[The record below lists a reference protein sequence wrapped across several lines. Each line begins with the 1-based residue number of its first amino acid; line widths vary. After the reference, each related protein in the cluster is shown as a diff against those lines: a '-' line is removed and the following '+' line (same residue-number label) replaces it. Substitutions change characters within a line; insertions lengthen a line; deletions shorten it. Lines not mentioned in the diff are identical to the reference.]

1 MAHWFR
7 MSILALIA
15 SFSWAG
21 QGGTNERI
29 FTMSAAPEIVESGLL
44 QFILPR
50 FSLKTQ
56 VRITLVQAGEA
67 ADVRLGEHGKP
78 VFSRFG
84 RIWRMQVHNSGHGG
98 VQKFSDWIASDVG
111 RSTIIA
117 FTVEGS
123 QAFSIPEEEQVEAVA
138 ITMDGN
144 VDMGR
149 EVSQRMCGRCHV
161 VVAEDRMNAIGSTPS
176 FFALRG
182 LPDWNERF
190 AAFYALNP
198 HPAFT
203 QVAEVTPPFA
213 QDRPSPIVPLEMTL
227 EQVEAVLAYVSLLKP
242 ADLGAPLEHQ

>member
-1 MAHWFR
+1 MVHWFR
-7 MSILALIA
+7 MFILALIA
-15 SFSWAG
+15 AFSWAE
-21 QGGTNERI
+21 QGGANDRT

-78 VFSRFG
+78 VFSRLG

-98 VQKFSDWIASDVG
+98 VQKFSDWITSDVG
-111 RSTIIA
+111 RRAITS
-117 FTVEGS
+117 FTVEGA
-123 QAFSIPEEEQVEAVA
+123 QVFSIPEEEQVEAVSV
-138 ITMDGN
+138 TVGGN
-144 VDMGR
+144 ADIGR

-161 VVAEDRMNAIGSTPS
+161 VVAEERMNAIGSTPS
-176 FFALRG
+176 FFALRS

-227 EQVEAVLAYVSLLKP
+227 DEVEAVLAYVALLNP